1 MALNISGFSSKIFS
15 WIITPLFWLFLLIFF
30 IVGVL
35 MILYIRR
42 WKRYVYPTIEVVD
55 LGNGKLGFNKLK
67 SGWFGK
73 KTYLR
78 GLWWTGEDVLRTN
91 QGDRIENFSTK
102 DFQEVDGTRGVVCFR
117 NQLRQNILVP
127 ISQLKLENEELIA
140 DIAPADYTDVA
151 VDIVKDAAKETSDWR
166 DKLIQFGQWAL
177 VIIFS
182 LVAIIVITQMVKS
195 GQKEAAD
202 LLLQAGKE
210 GAQSCK
216 DICREA
222 VNIAVSQTGGAP

>member
-1 MALNISGFSSKIFS
+1 VALNISGFSSKIFS

-182 LVAIIVITQMVKS
+182 LVIDYYLQILPRFQYIRSNFDINSKRLSSLDLGLERPVSDKRLALPT
-195 GQKEAAD
+195 EAFY
-202 LLLQAGKE
+202 
-210 GAQSCK
+210 
-216 DICREA
+216 
-222 VNIAVSQTGGAP
+222 